1 MREESIFNEKKKN
14 PTRGISSVQI
24 LILFIILLLNAFGP
38 WVPSLPSSCS
48 SLSSTALLSSPSLRA
63 PLSGSHLLSV
73 FLLARSSLLNMLD
86 LLYSLCSGLSQ
97 VPLAVFSLS
106 YLQQEKSLVEHTM
119 SSHVFSLSR
128 NHEHS

>member
-38 WVPSLPSSCS
+38 WPPSLPSSCS

-63 PLSGSHLLSV
+63 PLSGSHLLPLFFSWP
-73 FLLARSSLLNMLD
+73 D
-86 LLYSLCSGLSQ
+86 LVC
-97 VPLAVFSLS
+97 
-106 YLQQEKSLVEHTM
+106 
-119 SSHVFSLSR
+119 
-128 NHEHS
+128 